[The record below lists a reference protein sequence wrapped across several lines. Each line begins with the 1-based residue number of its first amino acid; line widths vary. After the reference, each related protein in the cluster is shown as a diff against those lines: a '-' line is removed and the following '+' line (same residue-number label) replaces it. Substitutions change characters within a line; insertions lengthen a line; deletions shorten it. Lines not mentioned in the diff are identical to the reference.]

1 MHFYYLFLNKE
12 VRGFENTRAAVKGK
26 SPYCVLS
33 VIIISY
39 PNRCSEME
47 PAGIRTVSMQ
57 NIFSQLSYF
66 LGTGSFAGSEA
77 EAGKEVWRS
86 TGFLLL
92 LQGQS
97 GFRVKLRL
105 L

>member
-1 MHFYYLFLNKE
+1 
-12 VRGFENTRAAVKGK
+12 
-26 SPYCVLS
+26 
-33 VIIISY
+33 
-39 PNRCSEME
+39 ME

-77 EAGKEVWRS
+77 EAVKEVWRS

-97 GFRVKLRL
+97 GFRVKLHL
-105 L
+105 LYVINLMVESLQGCDVVEGNVGQHTSC